1 MSNIAKAQPSLTLD
15 QLKKQSKLS
24 NTVSKQALNEA
35 IELWQDYVLTANKR
49 RDFEQINSVANKLE
63 LIIKQVSNGCTRI
76 NPTMWLPL
84 IRLENN
90 LRDAASLR
98 VHLELNAKAANDYH
112 TDSEVA

>member
-1 MSNIAKAQPSLTLD
+1 MSNITQIRPSSMLS
-15 QLKKQSKLS
+15 QLKKQSQLS

-49 RDFEQINSVANKLE
+49 RDFAQINSVADKLE

-84 IRLENN
+84 LRLENN
-90 LRDAASLR
+90 LRDAVSLR
-98 VHLELNAKAANDYH
+98 VHLELNAKAANDDH
-112 TDSEVA
+112 VGEVA

>member
-1 MSNIAKAQPSLTLD
+1 MSNIAQIRPSSTLN
-15 QLKKQSKLS
+15 QLKKQSQLS
-24 NTVSKQALNEA
+24 NTVSKQALNDA
-35 IELWQDYVLTANKR
+35 VNMWQDYVLTANKR

-98 VHLELNAKAANDYH
+98 VHLELNTKAANDDH
-112 TDSEVA
+112 VDSEVA